1 MFMGALYIHDSSYAV
16 KKINIRINDKANIN
30 YIRQFSVIQ
39 DYTLIDGK
47 YWMLTHEQS
56 IGDIAP
62 FEKRN
67 GPGIFQRKLSSYS
80 NFRFNEPIPASI
92 LNQRKRITVSDSA
105 GVRSDAYWAALR
117 SDSLNLKEKN
127 ISRMV
132 DSIRNV
138 RRLVNLRYF
147 GQMLTTGFLHW
158 KQLELGPYYTFVSW
172 NTIEGVRLKVAGT
185 TNSDFSKRLELRGMI
200 AYGTQDKRVKS
211 RAGVRWLFGKDA
223 KRTTRQINVSYRND
237 LEQLSLSPN
246 SLLLDNVLTSI
257 LRRTPLTQVTNVE
270 EARIALNY
278 EWTQGFSSIINLF
291 NRRLV
296 PLGDFKFQ
304 QETQSG
310 IINLTNLTTTEVN
323 LSTRWSIGEKRNL
336 YLTDRRYPLIQVD
349 LGMGVPQVLNSG
361 FSYYKT
367 KIRFSNRINMRRF
380 GYLDYLV
387 DAGKYWGTAP
397 YLFLEIHQGS
407 QTYAFD
413 PRSFNMMSIFEFV
426 SDRFAYLF
434 FDHHFEGF
442 FLNKI
447 PFLKN
452 LKWREVITLKSVIGD
467 MRKENLQQLIYPGGA
482 DPQLHRPYV
491 ESGFAIENIFKFLR
505 IDALWRM
512 THHTSPGVQKFGL
525 RASLIFKF

>member
-1 MFMGALYIHDSSYAV
+1 LYVHESSFAI

-30 YIRQFSVIQ
+30 YIRQFNVVQ
-39 DYTLIDGK
+39 EYDLIAGK
-47 YWMLTHEQS
+47 YWMLTYEKS
-56 IGDIAP
+56 MGDIAP

-67 GPGIFQRKLSSYS
+67 GPGIYQRKTSSYS
-80 NFRFNEPIPASI
+80 DFHFNEPVPNSV
-92 LNQRKRITVSDSA
+92 LSQRKRISVLDSA
-105 GVRSDAYWAALR
+105 GTRPNAYWSSLR
-117 SDSLNLKEKN
+117 SDSLNLKETN

-158 KQLELGPYYTFVSW
+158 RQFEVGPYYTFVSW
-172 NTIEGVRLKVAGT
+172 NTIEGVRFKLGGM

-211 RAGVRWLFGKDA
+211 RAGLRWLFGKDA
-223 KRTTRQINVSYRND
+223 KKTTRQISISYRND

-246 SLLLDNVLTSI
+246 SLLLDNILTSI
-257 LRRTPLTQVTNVE
+257 LRRTPLSQVTNLE
-270 EARIALNY
+270 EARIGLTY
-278 EWTQGFSSIINLF
+278 EWLPGLSNILTIF

-296 PLGDFKFQ
+296 PLGSFKFQ
-304 QETQSG
+304 QETPNG
-310 IINLTNLTTTEVN
+310 LVNLTNLTTTEVN
-323 LSTRWSIGEKRNL
+323 LSSRWSIGENRSIHS
-336 YLTDRRYPLIQVD
+336 TEQRFPLIQVD
-349 LGMGVPQVLNSG
+349 VGVGIPNILNSG

-367 KIRFSNRINMRRF
+367 KIRFSQRIRMNRL
-380 GYLDYLV
+380 GYSDYLIDV
-387 DAGKYWGTAP
+387 GKFWGTAP

-413 PRSFNMMSIFEFV
+413 PRSFNMMSVMEFV
-426 SDRFAYLF
+426 SDRFAYFF

-447 PFLKN
+447 PLLKN
-452 LKWREVITLKSVIGD
+452 LKWREVVTLKSVIGD
-467 MRKENLQQLIYPGGA
+467 MRKENREQLIYPDGGN
-482 DPQLHRPYV
+482 PQLNRPYI

-512 THHTSPGVQKFGL
+512 THTHNPNVQNFGL